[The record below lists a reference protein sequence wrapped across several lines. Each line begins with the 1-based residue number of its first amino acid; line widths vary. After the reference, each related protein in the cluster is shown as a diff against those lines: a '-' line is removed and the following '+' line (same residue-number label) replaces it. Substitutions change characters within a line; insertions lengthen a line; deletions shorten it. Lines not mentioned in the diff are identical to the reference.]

1 MEQNFP
7 NRSNFFCVFCQMC
20 NFIASNKCETKT
32 KVKHPKHP
40 KHLKHPKH
48 PKHPKHY
55 ESPSKGIGDAESC
68 ETPCKRESSAGTNER
83 SLVTMP
89 PIAEPRRGPLMITS
103 YGLDNDW
110 HVKTPPPKKTSITPI
125 QNLLH
130 KNTNKAP
137 HTQGQKGDLH
147 NHRKSKNAES
157 SCYTVSK

>member
-7 NRSNFFCVFCQMC
+7 NRSHVFCVFCQMC

-32 KVKHPKHP
+32 KV
-40 KHLKHPKH
+40 KH

-89 PIAEPRRGPLMITS
+89 PMPSLGEGRL
-103 YGLDNDW
+103 
-110 HVKTPPPKKTSITPI
+110 
-125 QNLLH
+125 
-130 KNTNKAP
+130 
-137 HTQGQKGDLH
+137 
-147 NHRKSKNAES
+147 
-157 SCYTVSK
+157 